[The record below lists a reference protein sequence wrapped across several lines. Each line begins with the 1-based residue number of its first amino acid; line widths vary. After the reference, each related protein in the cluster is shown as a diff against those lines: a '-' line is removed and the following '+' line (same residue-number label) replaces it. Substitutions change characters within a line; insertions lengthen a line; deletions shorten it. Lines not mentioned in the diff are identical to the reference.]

1 MWIREQYSKK
11 DYTENRAEEIEV
23 EQKGQFCFSSIC
35 KSFDRTSFLFY
46 RFENQ
51 WLLYCLF
58 FFMRNIF
65 RVSGRTGNH
74 TCKHAHWHSCADS
87 ANFSAAVAFAE
98 DETLTSK
105 VPNMLL
111 VVVALAHF
119 HWRHI
124 WRELVSQNCVDVRT
138 FMFKT
143 APNQSL

>member
-1 MWIREQYSKK
+1 MRSNKK
-11 DYTENRAEEIEV
+11 ASSVSVVYASHLTEHL
-23 EQKGQFCFSSIC
+23 FCFIDLKINEYFTVCS
-35 KSFDRTSFLFY
+35 
-46 RFENQ
+46 
-51 WLLYCLF
+51 
-58 FFMRNIF
+58 FFMRNNL
-65 RVSGRTGNH
+65 RVSDRTGNH

-124 WRELVSQNCVDVRT
+124 LRELVSQNCVDVRT

>member
-1 MWIREQYSKK
+1 MSNKNASSGSVVYASHL
-11 DYTENRAEEIEV
+11 TEHLL
-23 EQKGQFCFSSIC
+23 CFTDLKINEYFTVCS
-35 KSFDRTSFLFY
+35 
-46 RFENQ
+46 
-51 WLLYCLF
+51 
-58 FFMRNIF
+58 FFMRNNL